1 MSKLIDFYL
10 GEGKDQSGRTIE
22 EVWRFKHGALEV
34 GHDYVQ
40 WLFPTIKS
48 GNFNPD
54 APTLTVDDVTLFKSN
69 PKLKEN
75 LLISFDKILD
85 FFGLR
90 CVNENGT
97 IVVRKG
103 TNFIE
108 RKSVLFEGFNH
119 NHLRV
124 TRVIDC
130 LNALGFQ
137 EYAKAFFDFLS
148 RQKQFFTENCFHHW
162 EKAMRGGVVDQARL
176 VADKALFENLRVLQN
191 KLSRT
196 PEEEEEMRNLIYK
209 YYVENEDVR
218 AYWKSR

>member
-10 GEGKDQSGRTIE
+10 GEGRDVAGRTIE
-22 EVWRFKHGALEV
+22 ELWQFKYGALEA
-34 GHDYVQ
+34 GHDYIQ
-40 WLFPTIKS
+40 FLFPTIQAS
-48 GNFNPD
+48 NYNPD
-54 APTLTVDDVTLFKSN
+54 APILSVEDIALFKAN

-90 CVNENGT
+90 CANEGGT

-130 LNALGFQ
+130 LNLLGLQ

-148 RQKQFFTENCFHHW
+148 RQKQFFTENCFRHW
-162 EKAMRGGVVDQARL
+162 EKAMRGGAVDQVRIDE
-176 VADKALFENLRVLQN
+176 DKALYENLRTLQN

-196 PEEEEEMRNLIYK
+196 PQEEGEMRKLIHR

-218 AYWKSR
+218 NYWKTR